1 MLTLND
7 CIALSDLLPEEI
19 EEISRHEHLGF
30 VPAIAKAHN
39 LLNQPWGPPAI
50 RQILHDNLNA
60 ALRTQQIER
69 CGRAMETYQSFQAR
83 HPGGTDRRKRL

>member
-19 EEISRHEHLGF
+19 EEISRHERLGF
-30 VPAIAKAHN
+30 VPAIAKGHN
-39 LLNQPWGPPAI
+39 LLNQPWGPPAT
-50 RQILHDNLNA
+50 RQIIHDNLTA

-69 CGRAMETYQSFQAR
+69 CGRAMETYESFQAR